1 MQVLQVKKHRNENK
15 ELTVK
20 CDKYVQYDFNGNG
33 GAVDFYAGTAN
44 DHRVKYKEYASYS
57 KDVR

>member
-1 MQVLQVKKHRNENK
+1 MENK

-20 CDKYVQYDFNGNG
+20 YDKYVQYDFNGNG

-44 DHRVKYKEYASYS
+44 DHRVKYKEYACYS